1 MPVWNSDDVDKFL
14 MIRKQ
19 KRRNKSMTKM
29 ESIVKDGKEFSS
41 VTTIHGISYLASP
54 DHSVGSKLF
63 WIVTVILAILGTSY
77 QVISMFWLWGDFPV
91 ITTLDTISYPI
102 EKIEFPAVTLC
113 PQGSVLEIMDTVFYY
128 QFEKWVIR
136 KIEKDDSS
144 RNKRNTDNSNG
155 HLSSFLNSLTNAA
168 VVDLLNE
175 FMNETY
181 PGANDIP
188 TKFAAL
194 LSSDDPD
201 KTIESKAI
209 LMTENESRCDEK
221 DIQEFSDHVKQKLG
235 EECPETFENL
245 NSTTCILL
253 VDAKTNYDAASS
265 YCRDQG
271 ATILSLDSWDEIEE
285 LLKLD
290 IFGNT
295 VSEIRLKELR

>member
-1 MPVWNSDDVDKFL
+1 MPVWKPDDVDKFL
-14 MIRKQ
+14 MIKKQ

-29 ESIVKDGKEFSS
+29 EAIVKDAKEFSS
-41 VTTIHGISYLASP
+41 TTTVHGISYLAS
-54 DHSVGSKLF
+54 SNQSIASKTF
-63 WIVTVILAILGTSY
+63 WMVTVILAIIGTSY
-77 QVISMFWLWGDFPV
+77 QVVSMWCLWGEFPV

-188 TKFAAL
+188 MKFAAL
-194 LSSDDPD
+194 LSSEDPD

-209 LMTENESRCDEK
+209 LLPENESRCDEK
-221 DIQEFSDHVKQKLG
+221 DIQEFSDQVKQKLG
-235 EECPETFENL
+235 EECPETFEEL
-245 NSTTCILL
+245 NSTSCVRL
-253 VDAKTNYDAASS
+253 VNSEMTYDAASG
-265 YCRDQG
+265 YCHEQG
-271 ATILSLDSWDEIEE
+271 ASLLFLDSWDEIEE
-285 LLKLD
+285 LLESD
-290 IFGNT
+290 VFGNKRF
-295 VSEIRLKELR
+295 EI